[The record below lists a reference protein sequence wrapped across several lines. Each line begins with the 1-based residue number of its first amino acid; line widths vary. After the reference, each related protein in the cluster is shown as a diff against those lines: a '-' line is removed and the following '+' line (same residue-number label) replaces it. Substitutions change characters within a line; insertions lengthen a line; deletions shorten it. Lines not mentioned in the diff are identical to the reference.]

1 MGCQPLP
8 ELFNNRKF
16 CNVAIFV
23 AADGSKVTGET
34 IINCFKRCDFQTG
47 LSFTPNLQ
55 PISQEFEDLLD
66 TLAAQDLDNDEFID
80 FMNLDNDEFMNLFID
95 VDTSEPTVDPSKVNW
110 RKNCRSQCLA
120 EGIGENSL
128 SESVEH

>member
-1 MGCQPLP
+1 MQC
-8 ELFNNRKF
+8 

-47 LSFTPNLQ
+47 LSFTPNPQ

-80 FMNLDNDEFMNLFID
+80 FDNY

-128 SESVEH
+128 SELVEH